1 MDATDIQTMITKE
14 LASKVVSALP
24 DEQKNMII
32 AEAVK
37 DILAREL
44 RSSDYKISGILRE
57 YALAYAN
64 EYAQTP
70 EIQAELKRQAKA
82 DMNEPI
88 KDITY
93 GQLYSLFKR
102 RNEALSDYI
111 SDYRPAK
118 GINAIQIWLKNHK
131 AIFVFYDAKRDI
143 FEFRENISV
152 FDD

>member
-1 MDATDIQTMITKE
+1 MDANDIQTMITKE

-44 RSSDYKISGILRE
+44 KSSDYKISGMLRE

-70 EIQAELKRQAKA
+70 EIQAELKRQAH
-82 DMNEPI
+82 
-88 KDITY
+88 
-93 GQLYSLFKR
+93 
-102 RNEALSDYI
+102 EAVDSILD
-111 SDYRPAK
+111 
-118 GINAIQIWLKNHK
+118 GIVKNIGK
-131 AIFVFYDAKRDI
+131 AIENDI
-143 FEFRENISV
+143 KNQYSRILSKKHYGEN
-152 FDD
+152 